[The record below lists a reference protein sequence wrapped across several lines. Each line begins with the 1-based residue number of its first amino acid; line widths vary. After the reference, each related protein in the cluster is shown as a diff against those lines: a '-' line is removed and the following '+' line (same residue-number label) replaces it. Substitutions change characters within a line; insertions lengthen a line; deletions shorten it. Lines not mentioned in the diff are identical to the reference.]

1 MIRKILILIVIAFI
15 VIALWSMCIA
25 ASRSDEK
32 AERIY
37 QEYLEYKR
45 KREEE
50 E

>member
-1 MIRKILILIVIAFI
+1 MTKILIVAVILFI
-15 VIALWSMCIA
+15 AITLWSMCIA
-25 ASRSDEK
+25 ASRSDEE

>member
-1 MIRKILILIVIAFI
+1 MIRKKLISIVIAFI
-15 VIALWSMCIA
+15 VITLWSMCIA
-25 ASRSDEK
+25 ASFSDEE

-37 QEYLEYKR
+37 REYLEYKR

>member
-1 MIRKILILIVIAFI
+1 MTRKILILIVIAFI
-15 VIALWSMCIA
+15 VITLWSMCIA
-25 ASRSDEK
+25 ASRSDEE

>member
-1 MIRKILILIVIAFI
+1 MIKILILIAVLFFLI
-15 VIALWSMCIA
+15 LTWSMCIA
-25 ASRSDEK
+25 ASFSDEE

-37 QEYLEYKR
+37 REYLEYKR